1 MTEIIDSIAEDCSFG
16 TCGGKRFK
24 LPKLSRWE
32 GLKRDCEEKHDKVD
46 QTREFYSWLLDVGEE
61 KTWISE
67 KIKSL
72 NLDGTRDNLPAVNR
86 LLKKFVLFLCFT
98 FRSLPS
104 FFGLCE
110 SREVMYEKDNPKF
123 WPFLV
128 ENFPNFL
135 KFACR
140 YDLIFSNLPVGTT
153 YSDGS

>member
-16 TCGGKRFK
+16 TCGGESFK
-24 LPKLSRWE
+24 LKTQISRWE

-86 LLKKFVLFLCFT
+86 LLKKFV
-98 FRSLPS
+98 
-104 FFGLCE
+104 
-110 SREVMYEKDNPKF
+110 
-123 WPFLV
+123 
-128 ENFPNFL
+128 
-135 KFACR
+135 
-140 YDLIFSNLPVGTT
+140 
-153 YSDGS
+153 